1 MPSTSRDGSCCGDGV
16 STRDIGVTKGNS
28 EGGISRG
35 WSKESI
41 LRKSGFVDFNYLF
54 VDLSVCLFVCL
65 LVCLFVCWSVCLLVC
80 LFVCLTVCLF
90 VKQVLD
96 P

>member
-65 LVCLFVCWSVCLLVC
+65 LVCLFVCLLVCLSAC
-80 LFVCLTVCLF
+80 LFVCLFDCLSIC
-90 VKQVLD
+90 
-96 P
+96 